1 MNKLEHL
8 SVIKV
13 SGDDADEFLQGQMTQ
28 NTKAINNEF
37 IHLTSFC
44 NPKGRVLATAL
55 IQSWNEAYYL
65 ILSEDLIDDLIAWLS
80 RYILRSQVTI
90 SNEEINIFGVSE
102 DEKKNIDESYSLS
115 SNQSLKRLFNDETRL
130 ILLSYED
137 ESKFKTIDKKEWIIQ
152 DINAGIPLIGKLNS
166 LEYIPQMLNL
176 DHLNAINFSKGCYT
190 GQEVV
195 ARVEHRGKIKQRLYK
210 IEAIINDFLLPQSE
224 IINLD
229 KKVGNVV
236 ISSLSENIC
245 HGLAVINISAAGHN
259 LSIKGAKLKIE
270 EFIDSH

>member
-13 SGDDADEFLQGQMTQ
+13 SGDDANEFLQGQMTQ
-28 NTKAINNEF
+28 NTEAINNEF

-137 ESKFKTIDKKEWIIQ
+137 ENKFKTIDKKEWIIQ
-152 DINAGIPLIGKLNS
+152 DINAGIPLIGTLNS

-176 DHLNAINFSKGCYT
+176 DHLNAISFSKGCYT
-190 GQEVV
+190 GQEVI

-210 IEAIINDFLLPQSE
+210 IEAATDDFFLPQIE
-224 IINLD
+224 IIDMD

-236 ISSLSENIC
+236 ISSLSENVC
-245 HGLAVINISAAGHN
+245 HGLGVINISNAGEN
-259 LSIKGAKLKIE
+259 LSIEGTELKIE

>member
-1 MNKLEHL
+1 MDKLEHL

-28 NTKAINNEF
+28 STEAINNEL

-44 NPKGRVLATAL
+44 NPQGRVLATAL
-55 IQSWNEAYYL
+55 IQSWNGAYYL
-65 ILSEDLIDDLIAWLS
+65 ILSKDLIDDLIAWLS
-80 RYILRSQVTI
+80 RYILRSEVTI
-90 SNEEINIFGVSE
+90 SNEELNIFGISE

-115 SNQSLKRLFNDETRL
+115 SSQSLKRLANDETRL
-130 ILLSYED
+130 ILLSYDD
-137 ESKFKTIDKKEWIIQ
+137 EEKFQTIDKGKWIIQ

-176 DHLNAINFSKGCYT
+176 DHLNAISFSKGCYT

-210 IEAIINDFLLPQSE
+210 IEAVTDDFLLPQSQ
-224 IINLD
+224 IIDMD

-236 ISSLSENIC
+236 ISSLSDNVC
-245 HGLAVINISAAGHN
+245 NGLGVINISAAGKN
-259 LSIKGAKLKIE
+259 LSTKGTKLKIE
-270 EFIDSH
+270 EFIGSH